1 VGLVGPTLCLAVEKA
16 PSATGVVPSR
26 GISLGRQVPF
36 GLVIHS
42 CGEQSPRGSI
52 ASRVRTSTRPSAPR
66 EIAASGPL
74 DGRHLEPTAGSCSSR
89 SHSLPEVLKRVRS
102 FPPCR
107 SRRCPHGPRSG
118 GARFADFGRATSWMR
133 GGFAPLPRGVN
144 VPLSGET
151 SRARGHA
158 ATTCNVIVD
167 VTGASPLSPLPSK
180 ARLQETWRSG
190 IGSSAIVVRGSSGVS
205 TPGAPRG
212 RRRKVSSVGAFS
224 SCVDAALFSEPRA
237 PLTRER
243 ASRRHRRP
251 RPTLPSRGGYLLS
264 GAIPTGL
271 GMDGAARTSRFWLP
285 PRASSRVGRGLEGS
299 CCLVLAE
306 GRFDDRSD
314 RVSLFDS
321 PPGLG
326 TGGLP

>member
-1 VGLVGPTLCLAVEKA
+1 M
-16 PSATGVVPSR
+16 
-26 GISLGRQVPF
+26 F
-36 GLVIHS
+36 
-42 CGEQSPRGSI
+42 
-52 ASRVRTSTRPSAPR
+52 
-66 EIAASGPL
+66 
-74 DGRHLEPTAGSCSSR
+74 D
-89 SHSLPEVLKRVRS
+89 
-102 FPPCR
+102 R
-107 SRRCPHGPRSG
+107 SRRVALDAVLTDRARAVHGSPTSG
-118 GARFADFGRATSWMR
+118 GQPLGC

-144 VPLSGET
+144 VPLSRET

-167 VTGASPLSPLPSK
+167 VTGASPLSPLPQK
-180 ARLQETWRSG
+180 AGLQERWRSG

-224 SCVDAALFSEPRA
+224 SCVDAAKA

-251 RPTLPSRGGYLLS
+251 RPSTYPLS
-264 GAIPTGL
+264 GAIPKGHGT
-271 GMDGAARTSRFWLP
+271 DGAARTSRFWVP

-321 PPGLG
+321 
-326 TGGLP
+326 TARS

>member
-1 VGLVGPTLCLAVEKA
+1 LSSTRAARNHRASHHLFSEAPVG
-16 PSATGVVPSR
+16 SAQFSPESDLTIGTARDR
-26 GISLGRQVPF
+26 G
-36 GLVIHS
+36 
-42 CGEQSPRGSI
+42 
-52 ASRVRTSTRPSAPR
+52 VRTSRWKAPR
-66 EIAASGPL
+66 ANGGVLLFAEQF
-74 DGRHLEPTAGSCSSR
+74 SSR
-89 SHSLPEVLKRVRS
+89 GSQTCSIVPAVSLSTLSSRTALGRRTVR
-102 FPPCR
+102 R
-107 SRRCPHGPRSG
+107 LREGNLLD
-118 GARFADFGRATSWMR
+118 AR
-133 GGFAPLPRGVN
+133 GFAPLPRGVN

-180 ARLQETWRSG
+180 ARLQETWRSS

-224 SCVDAALFSEPRA
+224 SCVDAAKA

-299 CCLVLAE
+299 CCLVLAA

-321 PPGLG
+321 
-326 TGGLP
+326 TARS

>member
-1 VGLVGPTLCLAVEKA
+1 MRRAITARVNRHSGPHIDPTIGTARDRGVRTARWKA
-16 PSATGVVPSR
+16 PRANGGVLLFAEPFSSR
-26 GISLGRQVPF
+26 GSQTCSIVPAVSLSTLSSRTALGR
-36 GLVIHS
+36 
-42 CGEQSPRGSI
+42 RT
-52 ASRVRTSTRPSAPR
+52 VRRLR
-66 EIAASGPL
+66 EGNLL
-74 DGRHLEPTAGSCSSR
+74 DAR
-89 SHSLPEVLKRVRS
+89 RVRS
-102 FPPCR
+102 PAKGGE
-107 SRRCPHGPRSG
+107 CPSLG
-118 GARFADFGRATSWMR
+118 GNFES
-133 GGFAPLPRGVN
+133 
-144 VPLSGET
+144 
-151 SRARGHA
+151 RGHA

-224 SCVDAALFSEPRA
+224 SCVGAAKA

-251 RPTLPSRGGYLLS
+251 RPSTYLLS
-264 GAIPTGL
+264 GAIPKGHGT
-271 GMDGAARTSRFWLP
+271 DGAARTSRFWLP

-321 PPGLG
+321 PPGLR